1 MVALQAGVLADQD
14 PEPLHQLRI
23 QLRRLAVLLQQFEP
37 ALRLPD
43 GVSSTRVAK
52 IGRRLGLARD
62 LDVLRDRLEHQ
73 LMPGLPEAELNALK
87 PMRKQLRRER
97 RLAFSEV
104 VEDLRGRRYLKLLA
118 RLQAWLRDPQFTPLA
133 SEALEPWLPEFH
145 TQLTGD
151 LFLLPGWRS
160 EVSDELHA
168 LRKRIKHV
176 QYAARYM
183 DDVGVSVSDAKVRVK
198 RFVLD
203 EPERKVTLLT
213 ICNREGVVGA
223 NVEVALDALGPVC
236 EAAVAVI
243 ADHVKGLDVNGSA
256 THASFTAPTAK
267 LSAVLLVHRGKDV
280 IRGAREATQ
289 IPPLSEKATF

>member
-1 MVALQAGVLADQD
+1 MEISAYLHERVQASVSQMVALQAGVLADQD

-168 LRKRIKHV
+168 LRKRIK
-176 QYAARYM
+176 QCRYGLSLSPASALEPWLERLKRSQQLLGDLNDLALFQQALEAGALAKAEQACPKLM
-183 DDVGVSVSDAKVRVK
+183 EGLTSERQSVWQHWRVSSEQWLASSTR
-198 RFVLD
+198 RAFHQA
-203 EPERKVTLLT
+203 LL
-213 ICNREGVVGA
+213 G
-223 NVEVALDALGPVC
+223 
-236 EAAVAVI
+236 
-243 ADHVKGLDVNGSA
+243 
-256 THASFTAPTAK
+256 
-267 LSAVLLVHRGKDV
+267 
-280 IRGAREATQ
+280 
-289 IPPLSEKATF
+289 

>member
-1 MVALQAGVLADQD
+1 MEISAYLQERVQASVSQMVGLQAGVLADQD

-43 GVSSTRVAK
+43 GVSAARVAK

-62 LDVLRDRLEHQ
+62 LDVLRERLELR

-97 RLAFSEV
+97 KLAFSEV

-145 TQLTGD
+145 SQLMGD

-160 EVSDELHA
+160 EVPDELHA
-168 LRKRIKHV
+168 LRKRIK
-176 QYAARYM
+176 QCRYGLSLSPAT
-183 DDVGVSVSDAKVRVK
+183 DVEPWLERLKRSQQLLGDLNDLALFQQALEAGALAKAEHACPTLMEVLRSERQSVWQHWRVSSEQWLAFSTR
-198 RFVLD
+198 RAFHQA
-203 EPERKVTLLT
+203 LL
-213 ICNREGVVGA
+213 G
-223 NVEVALDALGPVC
+223 
-236 EAAVAVI
+236 
-243 ADHVKGLDVNGSA
+243 
-256 THASFTAPTAK
+256 
-267 LSAVLLVHRGKDV
+267 
-280 IRGAREATQ
+280 
-289 IPPLSEKATF
+289 